1 MTLISR
7 IERLFKADVHGV
19 LDWLEDPEA
28 VLKQS
33 VRDMEAEI
41 AQGEQRLVDLNRKAD
56 KLQAFVATVEA
67 KRSELADQIDICF
80 EEDNLELARR
90 FIRKK
95 LEAEK
100 RLQTAANFVTDVV
113 AKKEAQQQKLK
124 QQSEQ
129 LEAIVEKMRLFVDNA
144 CEPTPQASGAAFE
157 SASMAVSDEEVE
169 IAFLY
174 EKRVRAQRGEQPHS
188 DREERNET

>member
-41 AQGEQRLVDLNRKAD
+41 AQGEQRLADLSRKTD
-56 KLQAFVATVEA
+56 RLQSFVATLEA
-67 KRSELADQIDICF
+67 KIAELAEQIDICF
-80 EEDNLELARR
+80 EEDNPELARS

-100 RLQTAANFVTDVV
+100 RLKTAASLVADVV

-124 QQSEQ
+124 QQREQ
-129 LEAIVEKMRLFVDNA
+129 LDAIVEKMQLFVDHA
-144 CEPTPQASGAAFE
+144 CEPTQQESVSAFE
-157 SASMAVSDEEVE
+157 SASIAVSDEEVE
-169 IAFLY
+169 IAFLH
-174 EKRVRAQRGEQPHS
+174 EKRVRAQRDAPSHD
-188 DREERNET
+188 DREAHNEA